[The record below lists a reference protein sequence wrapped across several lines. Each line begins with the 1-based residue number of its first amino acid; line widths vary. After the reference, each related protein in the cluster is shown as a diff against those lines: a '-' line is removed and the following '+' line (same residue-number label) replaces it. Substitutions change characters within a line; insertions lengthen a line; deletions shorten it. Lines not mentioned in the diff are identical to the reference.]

1 MRGLLRAESRLA
13 AVHPTSDAAG
23 TVATRSAGLIEFSAA
38 FSYRR
43 AEEVPEALALPA
55 LPDTVRCSFVGTGD
69 LEEGR
74 REILGEIMAL
84 SETDLGIALETVLR
98 ALTITAALSNAVLQ
112 SRAARL
118 APVRQGPAA
127 ALQTLALDLRD
138 AGFGVR
144 FAPTWT
150 PVAEGAV
157 GLGIR
162 GAEQELERFLEA
174 HPTWMAI

>member
-1 MRGLLRAESRLA
+1 M
-13 AVHPTSDAAG
+13 HPTGDDAG
-23 TVATRSAGLIEFSAA
+23 TVAIRSAGLIEFSATL
-38 FSYRR
+38 SYRC

-55 LPDTVRCSFVGTGD
+55 LPDTVRCSVVETVD
-69 LEEGR
+69 RAQGR

-98 ALTITAALSNAVLQ
+98 ALTITAALSGAVLQ

-118 APVRQGPAA
+118 APVRHAPPA

-138 AGFGVR
+138 AGFSVR
-144 FAPTWT
+144 FAQTWT
-150 PVAEGAV
+150 PVAEGAI

-174 HPTWMAI
+174 HPSWSVI